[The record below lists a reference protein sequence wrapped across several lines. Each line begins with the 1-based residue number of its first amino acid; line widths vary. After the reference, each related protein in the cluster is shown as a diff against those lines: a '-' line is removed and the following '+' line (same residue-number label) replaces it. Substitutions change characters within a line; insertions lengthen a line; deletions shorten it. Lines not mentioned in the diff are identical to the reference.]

1 MEQRDTVDKTCPD
14 DNEMEQQD
22 TADKSGPDYN
32 EMEELS
38 QLVAEPGTLA
48 PPPSSQDIGDQLVLA
63 HRWVN
68 FNYLLFL

>member
-22 TADKSGPDYN
+22 SADKSGPDYN

-48 PPPSSQDIGDQLVLA
+48 PPPSSQDISNQLVLA
-63 HRWVN
+63 HR
-68 FNYLLFL
+68 

>member
-14 DNEMEQQD
+14 DNEMEQRD

-32 EMEELS
+32 EMEALS

-48 PPPSSQDIGDQLVLA
+48 PPPSSQDIDDQLVLA
-63 HRWVN
+63 HR
-68 FNYLLFL
+68 